1 VAEATGDGP
10 GPTDAEG
17 AGWVDG
23 TEDADAVGDGKG
35 PAALD
40 PGVPLGTALGTA
52 LGSGATVQPDSA
64 TTSNRLAATAAGRR
78 SETKVMAASI
88 LMVDMSARKRLLA
101 LTSASLAAVLL
112 LSGCAAG
119 AAPRDASAEP
129 GEEAH
134 CDLLTGARRTVDYH
148 LSLLLALDDPAAMEE
163 LSGSDAPFRIDPGA
177 FRTAV
182 EALSMLS
189 GTEGEMNR
197 LRRIGQLLEERAG
210 MEDPFAQ
217 GSDTGKQL
225 AELANGAFGEVRV
238 GLDTAL
244 QTVGC
249 RVR

>member
-1 VAEATGDGP
+1 
-10 GPTDAEG
+10 
-17 AGWVDG
+17 
-23 TEDADAVGDGKG
+23 
-35 PAALD
+35 
-40 PGVPLGTALGTA
+40 
-52 LGSGATVQPDSA
+52 
-64 TTSNRLAATAAGRR
+64 
-78 SETKVMAASI
+78 MAASI

-101 LTSASLAAVLL
+101 LTSASLAAVLS